1 MTMQS
6 PMTPD
11 KAHKL
16 NAIYRAMPY
25 DYKSILDGYKA
36 ILLYCGGAGTCLVR
50 LIDLDDNEIERLL
63 PRDYYGKQ

>member
-36 ILLYCGGAGTCLVR
+36 ILVNCGGAGTCLVR